1 MYLTPLF
8 SASCVP
14 FVVVFVLGCGV
25 KGFYLGFFLFSFH
38 TRGGGEAD
46 SRPVPLRQIK
56 HCHHPFLPQ
65 SSTLSI
71 TLTAGPS
78 LPRQVTPLWYAAH
91 VVPFPTSTACIPTA
105 YVGYNNIGLIFIAF
119 FSFFFSFLQRLCM
132 ESIDLPSKIPHELKC
147 SPPDHRQT
155 QRPCRSLRAK
165 LVIKIAYEKR
175 LNQNALKQSRR
186 TAITSLGLFSFHV
199 TR

>member
-1 MYLTPLF
+1 MRRRGDFFPQDSWERNLGVHPDIHFSAFTPTCMYLTPLF

-119 FSFFFSFLQRLCM
+119 FSFFFLFYNVYAW
-132 ESIDLPSKIPHELKC
+132 K
-147 SPPDHRQT
+147 
-155 QRPCRSLRAK
+155 
-165 LVIKIAYEKR
+165 
-175 LNQNALKQSRR
+175 AL
-186 TAITSLGLFSFHV
+186 TSHQKYLMN
-199 TR
+199 